1 MYQHL
6 RILLLCCLPLLLCT
20 TEALAQDAAQL
31 APAYGLNRLATSI
44 ADEPAPLRSDL
55 ARIALTELAAVYAD
69 EAARAR
75 QDMRRR
81 TQLRELSTWV
91 AAVEALAAEH
101 AALADS
107 LTPGTPVQII
117 IGTGHNLHLIVD
129 GQPVVVSNPRM
140 REQSAFAQRIITHF
154 CTLNRCDDLLDD
166 PDSAVATPTVSG
178 SAIPQWRFSQ
188 DIGPVCSTAD
198 GLEFQF
204 KNADNL
210 GQKREVCARIVAE
223 LDMLA
228 AAITREIAGGVR
240 MDWSRLAIHPVTGG
254 DEQVNL
260 NGEGDHLRLPL
271 PALAARTKLF
281 TSLRPWLAAKVQD
294 TPYTFVVLHAERR
307 LEIPDQALE

>member
-1 MYQHL
+1 MYRHL
-6 RILLLCCLPLLLCT
+6 QILLLCCLLPGT
-20 TEALAQDAAQL
+20 ALAQDAAQL
-31 APAYGLNRLATSI
+31 APAYGLNQLATSI

-81 TQLRELSTWV
+81 AQLRELSTWV

-101 AALADS
+101 ASLADS

-129 GQPVVVSNPRM
+129 GRPVVVSNPRM
-140 REQSAFAQRIITHF
+140 REQTAFAQRIITHF
-154 CTLNRCDDLLDD
+154 CALNRCDDLLDA
-166 PDSAVATPTVSG
+166 PDIVVTPPAVSG

-188 DIGPVCSTAD
+188 DTGPVCSTAD

-204 KNADNL
+204 INADNL

-223 LDMLA
+223 MDMLA

-260 NGEGDHLRLPL
+260 NSEGDHLRLPL
-271 PALAARTKLF
+271 PALAARTELF
-281 TSLRPWLAAKVQD
+281 TSLRPWLAAKVEG
-294 TPYTFVVLHAERR
+294 TPYAFVVINAESR
-307 LEIPDQALE
+307 LSLPGQPLE